1 MKVDKK
7 KIIIVSVGICFIFGI
22 FYWFIFDI
30 NKRKSF
36 DKTTSFLIDKR
47 VKHDYRERMDYI
59 ADIYYSMMIN
69 IEERTIEERKE
80 RIKKAR
86 EELVNE
92 GYISVE
98 EEKNI
103 TDEEVIILLEE
114 ILMKTKNET
123 E

>member
-1 MKVDKK
+1 M
-7 KIIIVSVGICFIFGI
+7 GICFIFGI